1 MENAHRVTRGISPVV
16 PLLALGS
23 LFVIAGYFLP
33 WVTYHL
39 EGGFLVSRVNGWDAV
54 LGSGGIF
61 SFAVGGANLSTPVG
75 RLLFLLLPFPLLTAL
90 MALALCIFT
99 PSSPA
104 NGTIRSLILWQIF
117 WPVVVLGT
125 LELLLVSYLLDP
137 FGLNRTS
144 SQWAL
149 RGDSSP
155 YAGAGLYLVYAG
167 WILVVLAGLLIAR
180 ARVREPR
187 ATP

>member
-1 MENAHRVTRGISPVV
+1 MEIARRLTKEISPVV
-16 PLLALGS
+16 PLLAIGS
-23 LFVIAGYFLP
+23 LLVIAGYFLP

-39 EGGFLVSRVNGWDAV
+39 ESGFLISTVNGWDAV
-54 LGSGGIF
+54 LGNGGIF
-61 SFAVGGANLSTPVG
+61 SFAVGGTNLSTPVG
-75 RLLFLLLPFPLLTAL
+75 WLLFLLLPFPLLMAL
-90 MALALCIFT
+90 IALALCVFT

-104 NGTIRSLILWQIF
+104 SGTIRSLIVWRIF
-117 WPVVVLGT
+117 WPVVVLGA

-149 RGDSSP
+149 RGDPPP
-155 YAGAGLYLVYAG
+155 YAGAGLYLAYAG

-180 ARVREPR
+180 ARFREPR
-187 ATP
+187 ATL